1 MNTKAESFFNELKEA
16 IEDDSLVLPSLPEVV
31 LKIRDAVA
39 CEDST
44 AEQVANAL
52 SQDSSFS
59 ARLIQV
65 VNSPLYR
72 PINPIDD
79 LQTAVT
85 RLGVY
90 LVRDLVMNLAIKQ
103 MFQSTSKV
111 LDKKFRAVWLTSVDV
126 AAICQMMSVTMD
138 DISKEQALLAGLVHN
153 IGALPIL
160 MLAEDD
166 DDLFHDVAALNTMI
180 SELQGSV
187 GEMILKSWNFSDS
200 LIEVVK
206 QCQDFTYT
214 DDNGANL
221 VDLVQVALLQG
232 GFVTDKQIPE
242 DWTHV
247 PAFSKLGM
255 DSEDNFIHLEGN
267 KQCIEDARVSLMI

>member
-1 MNTKAESFFNELKEA
+1 MNTKTELFFNELKEA
-16 IEDDSLVLPSLPEVV
+16 IEDDNLVLPSLPEVV
-31 LKIRDAVA
+31 LKIRNTVE

-52 SQDSSFS
+52 SKDSSFS

-72 PINPIDD
+72 PIYPIDD

-85 RLGVY
+85 RLGVF
-90 LVRDLVMNLAIKQ
+90 LVRDLVMNLAMKQ

-111 LDKKFRAVWLTSVDV
+111 LDKKFRALWLTSVDV
-126 AAICQMMSVTMD
+126 AAICQMMSETMD

-160 MLAEDD
+160 MLAENDD
-166 DDLFHDVAALNTMI
+166 ELFHDVAALNAMV
-180 SELQGSV
+180 SELQAPV
-187 GEMILKSWNFSDS
+187 GEMILKSWNFSDN

-206 QCQDFTYT
+206 QCHDLTYA
-214 DDNGANL
+214 DNNGANL

-232 GFVTDKQIPE
+232 GFVTNREIPE

-255 DSEDNFIHLEGN
+255 ASEDNFIHLEGN
-267 KQCIEDARVSLMI
+267 KQCIEDARVTLMI

>member
-1 MNTKAESFFNELKEA
+1 MNTKTDLFFNELKEA
-16 IEDDSLVLPSLPEVV
+16 IENDSLVLPSLPEVV
-31 LKIRDAVA
+31 LKIRDAVE

-52 SQDSSFS
+52 SQDGSFS

-160 MLAEDD
+160 MLAEND
-166 DDLFHDVAALNTMI
+166 DDLFHDVAALNRMI
-180 SELQGSV
+180 IELQGPV
-187 GEMILKSWNFSDS
+187 GEMILKS
-200 LIEVVK
+200 
-206 QCQDFTYT
+206 
-214 DDNGANL
+214 
-221 VDLVQVALLQG
+221 
-232 GFVTDKQIPE
+232 
-242 DWTHV
+242 
-247 PAFSKLGM
+247 
-255 DSEDNFIHLEGN
+255 
-267 KQCIEDARVSLMI
+267 

>member
-1 MNTKAESFFNELKEA
+1 MNAKTELFFNELKEA
-16 IEDDSLVLPSLPEVV
+16 VEDDSLVLPSLPEVV
-31 LKIRDAVA
+31 LKIRDAVE

-44 AEQVANAL
+44 AEQVAIAL

-72 PINPIDD
+72 PIYPIDD

-85 RLGVY
+85 RLGVCM
-90 LVRDLVMNLAIKQ
+90 VRDLVMNLAIKQ

-138 DISKEQALLAGLVHN
+138 DISKEQALLAGLVHT
-153 IGALPIL
+153 IGVLPIL
-160 MLAEDD
+160 MLAENDD
-166 DDLFHDVAALNTMI
+166 ELFHNVAALNTLI
-180 SELQGSV
+180 SVLQGPV
-187 GEMILKSWNFSDS
+187 GEMILKSWNFPDS
-200 LIEVVK
+200 LIDVVK
-206 QCQDFTYT
+206 QCHDFTYT
-214 DDNGANL
+214 DNNGANL

-232 GFVTDKQIPE
+232 GFVTDKEIPN

-255 DSEDNFIHLEGN
+255 DSEDNFIYLEGN
-267 KQCIEDARVSLMI
+267 KQCIEDARVTLMI

>member
-16 IEDDSLVLPSLPEVV
+16 IVDDSLILPSLPEVV
-31 LKIRDAVA
+31 LKIRDAVES
-39 CEDST
+39 EDST

-85 RLGVY
+85 RLGVF

-111 LDKKFRAVWLTSVDV
+111 LDKKFRVVWLTSVDV

-160 MLAEDD
+160 MLAEND

-180 SELQGSV
+180 SELQGPV
-187 GEMILKSWNFSDS
+187 GEMILKSWNFSAS

-206 QCQDFTYT
+206 QCHDFTYT
-214 DDNGANL
+214 DNNGANL

-247 PAFSKLGM
+247 PAFSKLDM
-255 DSEDNFIHLEGN
+255 DSEENFIHLEGN
-267 KQCIEDARVSLMI
+267 KQCIEDARVTLMI